1 MSTRKLNWLFC
12 SLALCWC
19 SSPVYGI
26 HLEARGGVVTSFQGQ
41 SLALEH
47 RLKPKAS
54 MEVFGE
60 WSPGVFV
67 GAELLSHPDPLPG
80 YLLVGGMG
88 TLRLNVVSWNT
99 GHWNLLFGAGVGN
112 APDILFNNLD
122 GRSQWTLLAQG
133 GTELRIPVFGSVSYT
148 LRILSENLLMVS
160 LESGFAA
167 QF

>member
-1 MSTRKLNWLFC
+1 MSTRKLKWLLG

-19 SSPVYGI
+19 SSSAYGI
-26 HLEARGGVVTSFQGQ
+26 HLEARGGAISSFQGQ

-47 RLKPKAS
+47 RIKPKAS
-54 MEVFGE
+54 IEVFGE

-80 YLLVGGMG
+80 YLLMGGMG
-88 TLRLNVVSWNT
+88 TLRLNVASWDT

-133 GTELRIPVFGSVSYT
+133 GTELRFPVFGPVSYT
-148 LRILSENLLMVS
+148 LRVLSENLLMVS

-167 QF
+167 EF